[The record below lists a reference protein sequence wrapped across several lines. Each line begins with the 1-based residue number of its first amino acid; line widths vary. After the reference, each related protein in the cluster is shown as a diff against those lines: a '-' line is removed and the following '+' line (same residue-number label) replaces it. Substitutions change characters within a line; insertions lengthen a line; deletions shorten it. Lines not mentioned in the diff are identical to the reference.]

1 MKRAINL
8 LLLITLPLFSAIHA
22 ENVTVDQ
29 KQSKIEVTGTSTL
42 HDWELSTSAIN
53 GTSSIAKN
61 GNGQIEISNTK
72 ITIKSTDL
80 KSGNSGLDKKAYEA
94 LMTDKH
100 ANITFVQ
107 TAKVEV
113 AEKNDEFTAKVSGNL
128 VIAGKSKPATITIK
142 GQALQNSYKISGNVP
157 LKMTEFGIEPP
168 KAMMGT
174 IKSGDDIVVKFNA
187 YLK

>member
-80 KSGNSGLDKKAYEA
+80 KSGNSGLDKR
-94 LMTDKH
+94 LMR
-100 ANITFVQ
+100 
-107 TAKVEV
+107 
-113 AEKNDEFTAKVSGNL
+113 L
-128 VIAGKSKPATITIK
+128 
-142 GQALQNSYKISGNVP
+142 
-157 LKMTEFGIEPP
+157 
-168 KAMMGT
+168 
-174 IKSGDDIVVKFNA
+174 
-187 YLK
+187 

>member
-1 MKRAINL
+1 MKRGFNL
-8 LLLITLPLFSAIHA
+8 LLLIALPLFSAVQA
-22 ENVTVDQ
+22 ENVSVDQ
-29 KQSKIEVTGTSTL
+29 KQSKIEVTGTSTI
-42 HDWELSTSAIN
+42 HDWELSTTAIN

-61 GNGQIEISNTK
+61 GNGQLEISNTK

-80 KSGNSGLDKKAYEA
+80 KSGNTGLDKKAYEA

-100 ANITFVQ
+100 AHITFVQ

-113 AEKNDEFTAKVSGNL
+113 TEKNGEFTAKVNGNL
-128 VIAGKSKPATITIK
+128 VIAGKSKPASITIK
-142 GQALQNSYKISGNVP
+142 GQALASSYKVSGNVP

-174 IKSGDDIVVKFNA
+174 IKSGDDIVVKFETL
-187 YLK
+187 LK